1 MWLTYLISAILIYVI
16 VIAWLSKK
24 YPETHLKWEEMNLDD
39 VSFPSSFKWGV
50 ATAAHQIEGGNQNNW
65 TEFEQ
70 RGA

>member
-16 VIAWLSKK
+16 VITWLSKK

-50 ATAAHQIEGGNQNNW
+50 ATAAHQI
-65 TEFEQ
+65 
-70 RGA
+70 